1 MEIDSASPQAMMF
14 SLIQILLVLFALFA
28 MGRVVIKA
36 RQRRIPTAWAVL
48 LSLIWVALVV
58 VSLLPQTT
66 DLLAAQVGIGRG
78 ADLLV
83 YLSIIG
89 LFYLLFRLV
98 VHQETLQQDITKVVR
113 AIALKDLDQRK

>member
-1 MEIDSASPQAMMF
+1 MMF

>member
-1 MEIDSASPQAMMF
+1 MTF

-28 MGRVVIKA
+28 ITRVVLKA

-48 LSLIWVALVV
+48 LSLIWVALVI

-98 VHQETLQQDITKVVR
+98 VHHESLQQDITKLVR
-113 AIALKDLDQRK
+113 AIALKDLDKK